1 MKQAKSNREINV
13 MDTAKLENAA
23 INGNI
28 ANANLVGLLFLTGE
42 YVVKQDIYK
51 ALKSLNLA
59 ADGGCGDSAY
69 ALGIAYASGSDVP
82 QNFKAAIKY
91 FEKAL
96 EFGRHEAQLD
106 LNKLQPL
113 VNLNDRLDLIQQ
125 ARDE

>member
-1 MKQAKSNREINV
+1 

-23 INGNI
+23 INGNR
-28 ANANLVGLLFLTGE
+28 ANANLVGLLFLTGKDG
-42 YVVKQDIYK
+42 VQQDISK
-51 ALKSLNLA
+51 AQKFLNLA
-59 ADGGCGDSAY
+59 AYGGCGYSAY

-82 QNFKAAIKY
+82 QNFKTAIKY

-96 EFGRHEAQLD
+96 EFGRHKAQLD

-113 VNLNDRLDLIQQ
+113 VNLNDRLGSIQQ